1 MSEPSMSLKEEKKFD
16 PTLKVFMFSFKY
28 NFFLEIHLRHTHKL
42 KRLLA
47 KFQWLVW
54 IQDIIRLSDICRV
67 NLCSGGGIL

>member
-1 MSEPSMSLKEEKKFD
+1 MSEPSMSKEEEKKYD

-28 NFFLEIHLRHTHKL
+28 KFFLEIHLRHTHNL

-47 KFQWLVW
+47 WLVW